1 MIFHEIE
8 HLIHFPWV
16 MQAALLAGVLL
27 VLAGLSV
34 RRRIAEPEG
43 GVIPDEGVTIRN
55 LIEVIVEWL
64 SGMARERMGPDWRK

>member
-8 HLIHFPWV
+8 HLIHLSWV
-16 MQAALLAGVLL
+16 MQAALLAGALL

-43 GVIPDEGVTIRN
+43 GVIPDEGVTSRN
-55 LIEVIVEWL
+55 LSEVSVEWL
-64 SGMARERMGPDWRK
+64 AGMARHRMRADWSK